1 MADNDQNVQNAVL
14 RPRRWFSWVW
24 IAPLGAAAIV
34 IGLAIRG
41 LEDRGPLVTI
51 SFTEAEG
58 LQPGETK
65 IKHKDV
71 ELGTVEKVYLTR
83 DMARVMVEARMRRSV
98 RAAKRRRRSSPLKR
112 GGEAPNQDQGFATLS
127 APRGSGKPWREI
139 LRGADHARG
148 NRLAPI
154 LGSEG
159 KAPLSAGSPS
169 ATGFPR
175 HWRSPRRGNRS
186 A

>member
-1 MADNDQNVQNAVL
+1 MADDDQNVQNAVL

-24 IAPLGAAAIV
+24 IAPLAAAAIV

-98 RAAKRRRRSSPLKR
+98 TEHLN
-112 GGEAPNQDQGFATLS
+112 E
-127 APRGSGKPWREI
+127 GS
-139 LRGADHARG
+139 
-148 NRLAPI
+148 
-154 LGSEG
+154 
-159 KAPLSAGSPS
+159 
-169 ATGFPR
+169 
-175 HWRSPRRGNRS
+175 
-186 A
+186 